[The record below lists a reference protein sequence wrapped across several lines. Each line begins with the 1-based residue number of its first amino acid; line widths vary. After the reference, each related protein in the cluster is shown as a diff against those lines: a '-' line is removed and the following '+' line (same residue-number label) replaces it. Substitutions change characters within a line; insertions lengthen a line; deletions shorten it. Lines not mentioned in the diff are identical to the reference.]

1 MPIYELLGEDG
12 IVVRLTFFLE
22 KDDYYG
28 GEHFSDRVCLTGQFY
43 ANGRIPCGSIP
54 IK

>member
-22 KDDYYG
+22 KDDYYCC
-28 GEHFSDRVCLTGQFY
+28 EHFSDRV
-43 ANGRIPCGSIP
+43 
-54 IK
+54 